1 MKKVLSIICILMLCL
16 PAVAQKKSS
25 SKSSSKSS
33 VAASSY
39 SGGSSRAS
47 SVSHQR
53 GSFAIFGN
61 IGYSGGSRVD
71 AWRTG
76 ANENLRTRFDPTTVS
91 FDAGVSF
98 YVADRLE
105 VGGSLGY
112 MLQKTWLNRMNGK
125 DLFQR
130 VGLFN
135 ISPSIGYHIP
145 ICSWFHYVPKA
156 TFTIGFGSNINEIT
170 DQLIQRGS
178 SLGIDIDLAAAN
190 FEILIHKHFSL
201 TLELGG
207 FSYTSLRLNNQPN
220 PDGVVDAQG
229 NIILGTRT
237 TNTFNFNLLN
247 RGLIGFRYYFK

>member
-1 MKKVLSIICILMLCL
+1 MKKILSIVCILMLCL

-33 VAASSY
+33 VATSSY
-39 SGGSSRAS
+39 SGGSRAS

-61 IGYSGGSRVD
+61 IGYSGGSVVD
-71 AWRTG
+71 AWQVG
-76 ANENLRTRFDPTTVS
+76 ANQNIRTNYNPTTVS

-98 YVADRLE
+98 YVADRFE

-112 MLQKTWLNRMNGK
+112 MLQKTFLRRFNGK

-130 VGLFN
+130 VGLFT
-135 ISPSIGYHIP
+135 ISPSVGYHIP

-156 TFTIGFGSNINEIT
+156 TFTIGFGSNVNEIT
-170 DQLIQRGS
+170 DQLIQRGG
-178 SLGIDIDLAAAN
+178 SLGIEVDLAAAN

-220 PDGVVDAQG
+220 PDGDVDAQG

-237 TNTFNFNLLN
+237 TNRFNFDLLN